1 MATQFNLAYVKPT
14 ADGKHVTA
22 VIVDRDWTRFTFH
35 PQVYELGMDEEG
47 PVVRFPTHMLVRPDV
62 LDLER

>member
-14 ADGKHVTA
+14 ADGKHITA

-35 PQVYELGMDEEG
+35 PQVYEL
-47 PVVRFPTHMLVRPDV
+47 
-62 LDLER
+62 DLER

>member
-1 MATQFNLAYVKPT
+1 MATQFHLAYVKHT

-22 VIVDRDWTRFTFH
+22 VIVDRDWTRFTSH
-35 PQVYELGMDEEG
+35 PKVQELDSTDEG
-47 PVVRFPTHMLVRPDV
+47 PLVRFPKHMLARPDL